1 MKEKILKKL
10 RNSQEYISGQAIC
23 DDLGISRTAVWKYV
37 NQLKEE
43 GYEIESVQNKGYRIT
58 KYPDIITK
66 AEIESC
72 LSDNL
77 AVKQVFYADELDS
90 TNNEAKRMAE
100 KNGEDG
106 TLYIAEC
113 QTGGRGRRGRTWL
126 APKGSSITMSLLLR
140 PDINPASASM
150 LTIVAAMAV
159 TAALRSVAGDVPC
172 RIKWPNDV
180 VVDKKKVCGILTEMS
195 AEVDYIHYVVIGI
208 GINVNTTDFDDSIK
222 DMASSVY
229 LQTGK
234 KIKRSSIVV
243 AFAKE
248 FTRFYDEFLKTGDLS
263 GLADEY
269 NEMLI
274 NAGQQVKISDV
285 KTEFTGTAIGINNH
299 GELLVRLDDGSETAI
314 SAGEVSVRGLYGYV

>member
-1 MKEKILKKL
+1 
-10 RNSQEYISGQAIC
+10 
-23 DDLGISRTAVWKYV
+23 
-37 NQLKEE
+37 
-43 GYEIESVQNKGYRIT
+43 
-58 KYPDIITK
+58 
-66 AEIESC
+66 
-72 LSDNL
+72 
-77 AVKQVFYADELDS
+77 
-90 TNNEAKRMAE
+90 
-100 KNGEDG
+100 
-106 TLYIAEC
+106 
-113 QTGGRGRRGRTWL
+113 
-126 APKGSSITMSLLLR
+126 
-140 PDINPASASM
+140 M